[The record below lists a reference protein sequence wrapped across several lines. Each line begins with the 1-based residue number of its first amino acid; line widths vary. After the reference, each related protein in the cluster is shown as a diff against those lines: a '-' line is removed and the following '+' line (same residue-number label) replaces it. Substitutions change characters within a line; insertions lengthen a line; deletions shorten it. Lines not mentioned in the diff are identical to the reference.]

1 MYNKEYI
8 RKVGEF
14 TATWQDRVETL
25 SRRTFQGVFV
35 AIPRFETRQ
44 VFFFDLNFESGV
56 FPLPKT
62 NKESDVSNSETCVVR
77 ENLFYF
83 ILSSATTIRKLRRG
97 LGSSPLPHP
106 ELTRLLRTVRLLQSY
121 CACVCVCARMF
132 RTCAVLAVNTTS
144 RLSAPPPEQESPV
157 CPVRLV
163 RHIDRVRDWAPR
175 LRPRNLVHT
184 QETPPPQDGAR

>member
-62 NKESDVSNSETCVVR
+62 NKESDVSDSETCVVR
-77 ENLFYF
+77 EFFFF
-83 ILSSATTIRKLRRG
+83 ILFGNHNKEIAKG
-97 LGSSPLPHP
+97 LGI
-106 ELTRLLRTVRLLQSY
+106 E
-121 CACVCVCARMF
+121 
-132 RTCAVLAVNTTS
+132 
-144 RLSAPPPEQESPV
+144 SA
-157 CPVRLV
+157 
-163 RHIDRVRDWAPR
+163 A
-175 LRPRNLVHT
+175 
-184 QETPPPQDGAR
+184 TP